1 MLEDFENYR
10 VRSPWAQLGLFLRL
24 FGFAFIGVIFL
35 ALLMGQL
42 PRPLSATTLKL
53 AQIANTILLF
63 GVPAFFYARL
73 TFKDRPLY
81 NLGFRP
87 AEKRNFYLMAILL
100 LLFAFPLE
108 GWLGILNKRIALP
121 HWMIQ
126 TETETDKQLT
136 AILQVK
142 RPVDVL
148 VNLLVVAVIPAI
160 FEEMFF
166 RGVLQRILI
175 QLIKRPWAGIIA
187 TAFIFSFLHFQFQG
201 FLPRMFLGVLLGAAF
216 WYSGSLWTTI
226 LAHGFYNGIQ
236 VVALS
241 YYPNTVN
248 NENPSIPAYATL
260 ISLVIV
266 VGLLTA
272 MRSQSSVTKQ
282 EPL

>member
-1 MLEDFENYR
+1 M
-10 VRSPWAQLGLFLRL
+10 RL
-24 FGFAFIGVIFL
+24 FGFAFIGVVFL

-42 PRPLSATTLKL
+42 PKPLSANTLKL
-53 AQIANTILLF
+53 AQIANTVLLF
-63 GVPAFFYARL
+63 GVPAFLYARL
-73 TFKDRPLY
+73 TFADHPLY

-87 AEKRNFYLMAILL
+87 AEKRNFYLLAILL
-100 LLFAFPLE
+100 LFFSFPLE
-108 GWLGILNKRIALP
+108 GWLGIMNKRIALP

-126 TETETDKQLT
+126 TETDTDRQLT
-136 AILQVK
+136 AILEVK
-142 RPVDVL
+142 KPVDVL
-148 VNLLVVAVIPAI
+148 INLLVVAVIPAI

-187 TAFIFSFLHFQFQG
+187 TAFIFSFLHFQFEG
-201 FLPRMFLGVLLGAAF
+201 FLPRMFLGILLGAAF

-226 LAHGFYNGIQ
+226 LAHCFYNGIQ

-241 YYPNTVN
+241 YYPTTIN
-248 NENPSIPAYATL
+248 NENPSIPGYATL

-272 MRSQSSVTKQ
+272 MRSQSRAAKNSKWH
-282 EPL
+282 